1 MRFDVVPSKRRTR
14 PHLSSPR
21 NHVRPSPISTPRHI
35 RADVFHGKREGETMT
50 KLREQVLDER
60 LGLES
65 NELMA
70 DYFYPRP
77 REMST
82 ARLTTLWEASS
93 LNVYL
98 AVWRYRSDR
107 LAFRRLFLETRIRR
121 TKICDNLDY
130 ERISLHL
137 EEKERENIIF
147 RRDIK
152 SFGIFF
158 KENYRRKCRGEG
170 EVSWNDLSLSLS
182 LDTGAKEIG
191 NFPLE
196 NEWMDAVDQT

>member
-77 REMST
+77 CEMST

-107 LAFRRLFLETRIRR
+107 LAFRFEDFSSRR
-121 TKICDNLDY
+121 EYVERKFVIISI

-170 EVSWNDLSLSLS
+170 EVSWNGLSLSLS
-182 LDTGAKEIG
+182 RYRRKR
-191 NFPLE
+191 NR
-196 NEWMDAVDQT
+196 

>member
-1 MRFDVVPSKRRTR
+1 MVRSIPRPKSQQLATSARGERRCSRAFQTAWREPKAPGRKIVTKGREGGRERESLLRGRGNKDKLTVASRKVLIAFGHRINPMRFDVVPSKRRTR

-35 RADVFHGKREGETMT
+35 RADVFHGKRGEGGGGTMT

-82 ARLTTLWEASS
+82 ARLTTL
-93 LNVYL
+93 
-98 AVWRYRSDR
+98 
-107 LAFRRLFLETRIRR
+107 
-121 TKICDNLDY
+121 
-130 ERISLHL
+130 
-137 EEKERENIIF
+137 
-147 RRDIK
+147 
-152 SFGIFF
+152 
-158 KENYRRKCRGEG
+158 
-170 EVSWNDLSLSLS
+170 
-182 LDTGAKEIG
+182 
-191 NFPLE
+191 
-196 NEWMDAVDQT
+196 